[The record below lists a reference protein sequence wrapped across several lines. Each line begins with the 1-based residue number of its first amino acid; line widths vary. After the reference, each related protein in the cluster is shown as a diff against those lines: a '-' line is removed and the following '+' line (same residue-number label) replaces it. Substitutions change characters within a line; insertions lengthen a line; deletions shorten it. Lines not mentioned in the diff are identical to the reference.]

1 MHLSAVSLGGVSR
14 QCRGDAAAMSRL
26 SRGYV
31 AAVSR
36 RCLGHVSAVS
46 RRCLGGLS
54 PRPLRSTQRGPCRH
68 SSRARAAGRRPPNH
82 TSRCEE
88 TPFTAHAAARTG
100 RRPPTTASRAGCG
113 THPPMKRNPRVKKK
127 YDDKQIW
134 RASHQL
140 EGTAAGP
147 AACSSHGHD
156 RGEPGMCFCLN
167 TLSCRAWGVASHQM
181 YR

>member
-1 MHLSAVSLGGVSR
+1 MEPAAACESAMSSSSSMSASIDVGVALLLERARCTLTSCSRRRRAPLSA
-14 QCRGDAAAMSRL
+14 
-26 SRGYV
+26 
-31 AAVSR
+31 R
-36 RCLGHVSAVS
+36 RAGCAG
-46 RRCLGGLS
+46 RRPPR

-88 TPFTAHAAARTG
+88 TPFTAHAAARTS

-113 THPPMKRNPRVKKK
+113 TRPPMNRNPRVKKK

-134 RASHQL
+134 RASRQL

-147 AACSSHGHD
+147 AACSNEHATIGVN
-156 RGEPGMCFCLN
+156 RGCAF
-167 TLSCRAWGVASHQM
+167 A
-181 YR
+181 